1 MNSLPMYIELAVS
14 GVVVA
19 CCVAL
24 LTPHLLRVF
33 GSKSAACNAKFHVLI
48 FCIAAAALLIPI
60 NEIPVLY
67 YIRGALGDFSVTT
80 LIWVVV
86 AFIARLRNKN
96 SLDPRQRFVI
106 LLIFSLTSMVFYPMT
121 LGLTRID
128 PYAFGYF
135 STPFLIGMGL
145 LCCVA
150 LAFQW
155 YWAVFMLCSSLII
168 ASMELF
174 QSSNAWDYLIDP
186 AFAIHA
192 IIASAVEIIR
202 RIRDRTVVSAPGV
215 LDM

>member
-1 MNSLPMYIELAVS
+1 MNSLPVYLGLAVS
-14 GVVVA
+14 GIVVA

-24 LTPHLLRVF
+24 LTPHFLRVF
-33 GSKSAACNAKFHVLI
+33 GSKSAAYNARFHVI
-48 FCIAAAALLIPI
+48 VFCIAAAALLIPI

-80 LIWVVV
+80 LIFVVV
-86 AFIARLRNKN
+86 AFIERLRNQN
-96 SLDPRQRFVI
+96 SIDSRQRFVI
-106 LLIFSLTSMVFYPMT
+106 LLVFSLTSIVFYPMT

-145 LCCVA
+145 LCCIA

-155 YWAVFMLCSSLII
+155 YWAIFVLCNSLII

-186 AFAIHA
+186 AFATYA

-202 RIRDRTVVSAPGV
+202 RSPEQDSCKRPWRP
-215 LDM
+215 